1 MPTEFPRIYD
11 LLLKNRNQRWIPQ
24 IETMFADD
32 NTEFVLVGVLH
43 LAGEHS
49 VLAMLESKGYK
60 VTQLQ

>member
-1 MPTEFPRIYD
+1 
-11 LLLKNRNQRWIPQ
+11 
-24 IETMFADD
+24 
-32 NTEFVLVGVLH
+32 VGVLH